1 MACQLGLDRIVLSN
15 ARKLPRDYIGSSLLR
30 KPETLWGL
38 LVEELTIS
46 SDVSL
51 PDVVVTGKLGAFLE
65 DDLDGRKRRRRLGG
79 TRGIR
84 QTAGDEHED
93 AGRGFPEPRRRRRT
107 ADDAGRDRTG
117 GSLLALAHGGL
128 RVGFRTVVILA
139 ITAPGVPR
147 RRRMV
152 RARMPREARQPL
164 LSAAHAAA

>member
-15 ARKLPRDYIGSSLLR
+15 ARKLPRDYFGSSLLR
-30 KPETLWGL
+30 KPETLRGL

-93 AGRGFPEPRRRRRT
+93 AGRGFPERRRQRRT

-117 GSLLALAHGGL
+117 G
-128 RVGFRTVVILA
+128 RVG
-139 ITAPGVPR
+139 
-147 RRRMV
+147 
-152 RARMPREARQPL
+152 
-164 LSAAHAAA
+164 

>member
-1 MACQLGLDRIVLSN
+1 MP
-15 ARKLPRDYIGSSLLR
+15 ARSRSHRAIERSEVTEELLR
-30 KPETLWGL
+30 IEPPPQPETLRGL

-93 AGRGFPEPRRRRRT
+93 AGRGFPERRRQRRT

-117 GSLLALAHGGL
+117 G
-128 RVGFRTVVILA
+128 RVG
-139 ITAPGVPR
+139 
-147 RRRMV
+147 
-152 RARMPREARQPL
+152 
-164 LSAAHAAA
+164 

>member
-1 MACQLGLDRIVLSN
+1 MACQLGLNRIMLSN
-15 ARKLPRDYIGSSLLR
+15 ARKLPRDYFGSSLLR
-30 KPETLWGL
+30 KPETLRGL

-93 AGRGFPEPRRRRRT
+93 AGRGFPERRRQRRT
-107 ADDAGRDRTG
+107 GDDAGRDRTG
-117 GSLLALAHGGL
+117 G
-128 RVGFRTVVILA
+128 
-139 ITAPGVPR
+139 
-147 RRRMV
+147 RMG
-152 RARMPREARQPL
+152 
-164 LSAAHAAA
+164 